1 MVKSSGSMSLRK
13 VRPAPATAHGL
24 PTSYGDT
31 KIVAL
36 PRDPLWI
43 YVYWEINKNKI
54 SALLGKL
61 PPKAKSRAVWA
72 LRVYDITGV
81 KFNGKNAVSSFD
93 IFVAPESGSW
103 HINCGRVNRVWCVE
117 IGVVGPDGVFM
128 AAARSNQ
135 VASPRFGISDKIDE
149 KWGVTE
155 KDFEKI
161 IELSGG
167 PNAGAGSVSMA
178 RLMAERWKELMSM
191 PSSGALSGR
200 LKSTTSKN
208 TK

>member
-1 MVKSSGSMSLRK
+1 MAKIAGSMSLRK
-13 VRPAPATAHGL
+13 IRPAQATAHGL
-24 PTSYGDT
+24 PASYGDT

-43 YVYWEINKNKI
+43 YVYWEINQNKI
-54 SALLGKL
+54 SALTKKL
-61 PPKAKSRAVWA
+61 PPKPKSRAVWA

-81 KFNGKNAVSSFD
+81 KFNGRNALAAFD

-117 IGVVGPDGVFM
+117 IGVIGADGVFT
-128 AAARSNQ
+128 AAARSNP
-135 VASPRFGISDKIDE
+135 VASPRFGISDKTDE
-149 KWGVTE
+149 KWGITE

-167 PNAGAGSVSMA
+167 LEAGAGSVSMA
-178 RLMAERWKELMSM
+178 RLMTERWKELMSM
-191 PSSGALSGR
+191 PSSGVLSGR
-200 LKSTTSKN
+200 SKSNTSK
-208 TK
+208 K